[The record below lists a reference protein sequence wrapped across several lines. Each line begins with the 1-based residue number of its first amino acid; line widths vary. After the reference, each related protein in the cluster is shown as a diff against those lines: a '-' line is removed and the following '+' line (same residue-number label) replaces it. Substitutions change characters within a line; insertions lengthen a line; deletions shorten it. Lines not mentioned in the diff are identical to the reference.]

1 MTIVMHDLAGAD
13 PALRFSPYCWRTRMA
28 LAHKGLAV
36 ETIPWRF
43 TEKDALAFSGQGR
56 VPVIR
61 DGDRVVSDSW
71 AIAEY
76 LEDAYPDRPSLFG
89 GAAGRAHARFINA
102 WADGVMLGGIA
113 RLIVRDLLDV
123 VAPQD
128 QAYFRES
135 REARFGM
142 TLEAVQAG
150 RETRVAEFRAS
161 LLPVRLVLGKQPW
174 LGGETPSYADYIVFG
189 TLQWPRCAS
198 RFELLEAD
206 DPIAA
211 WRERMLDLFDG
222 LGRTHHASEGT
233 SIRQL
238 AASANTLNTLARAH
252 QSNRRSS
259 ALYKTSISNFA
270 STHSETSDNKVG
282 AGYCGR
288 SRTDAVN

>member
-1 MTIVMHDLAGAD
+1 MAIVMHDLAGAD

-43 TEKDALAFSGQGR
+43 TDKAALAFSGQGR

-89 GAAGRAHARFINA
+89 GATGQAHARFVNA
-102 WADGVMLGGIA
+102 WADGVMMGGIA

-161 LLPVRLVLGKQPW
+161 LLPVRLVLGKQH
-174 LGGETPSYADYIVFG
+174 LARRRGA
-189 TLQWPRCAS
+189 
-198 RFELLEAD
+198 ELRRLHRVRQPAM
-206 DPIAA
+206 AA
-211 WRERMLDLFDG
+211 L
-222 LGRTHHASEGT
+222 
-233 SIRQL
+233 RQPVR
-238 AASANTLNTLARAH
+238 AARARRSDRALARADAGPV
-252 QSNRRSS
+252 RR
-259 ALYKTSISNFA
+259 A
-270 STHSETSDNKVG
+270 G
-282 AGYCGR
+282 AAGTPCCL
-288 SRTDAVN
+288 TDHDTGHRHTTVARCDRWGHLPC